1 MNVLKQALVI
11 PLAAGLF
18 AHLASA
24 AGAPVYPVKPGPG
37 GRCLVD
43 QNNTPFLLI
52 GDSPQALIVNISE
65 AEADAFF
72 ADRSAHGFNSVWIN
86 LLCANYTGGRTNAS
100 TFDGIVPFTGTIPSK
115 TSYDLTMTNEAYFA
129 RVDRILNLAA
139 RHGIQVLLDPAET
152 GSFLSVMRDNGTNK
166 CRAYGQF
173 LGNRYQSFPN
183 IIWMSGNDFQS
194 WRTAGDDAVVLA
206 VALGIRD
213 NDTRHLHTTELDYL
227 VSSSLD
233 DTNWNS
239 VLGLNATYTYFPTYA
254 RLLQDYNRPNPLPTF
269 LVEANYEFENLQGPV
284 TTAPILRKQEYW
296 TMTSGACGQMYGNGY
311 TWPFKS
317 GWQGNLDTP
326 GATQIGYLKQFFEAR
341 AWHLLV
347 PDTNH
352 TIVTSG
358 YGTFAST
365 GHVSDNDYLTAART
379 PDGSLIVIYTPV
391 VRQFTVDMSR
401 SGAAAT
407 TRWFDPSSGTFV
419 PISGSPFAN
428 SGTRDFTPPGNNT
441 DGDGGWVLVL
451 ETNPPPDP
459 PPPPPQP
466 KFVQQNYATPQ
477 TPQTQVSVLYPNA
490 QTAGNAN
497 ILAIGWNDTNAFIN
511 AVSDSAGNV
520 YQGAVPL
527 FRGDGMS
534 QAVYF
539 AVNIPGGTNAV
550 TVAFDRPAAFIDLR
564 VTEYSGLRRTNV
576 VDAGS
581 SAAGIG
587 ASADSG
593 SLNTTSTN
601 DLLFAAGMTATTF
614 TAPGSGFTQRVI
626 TLPDAD
632 IVADKVSA
640 AVGAYNASATLSS
653 GAWLMQLAAFKPALP
668 PDAPVLRAFLTSSN
682 TVAISWPSSSA
693 GFILQSADSFSAANW
708 LPATELVG
716 TNNSQ
721 FETLVLLSRTERYFR
736 LLKP

>member
-11 PLAAGLF
+11 LITAGLS

-24 AGAPVYPVKPGPG
+24 AGAPVYPVKPGPD
-37 GRCLVD
+37 GRYLVD

-72 ADRSAHGFNSVWIN
+72 TDRSAHGFNTVWIN
-86 LLCANYTGGRTNAS
+86 LLCATYTGGRTNAS

-129 RVDRILNLAA
+129 RVDHILNLAA
-139 RHGIQVLLDPAET
+139 QHGIQVLLDPAET

-173 LGNRYQSFPN
+173 LGNRYQNFPN
-183 IIWMSGNDFQS
+183 IVWMSGNDFQS
-194 WRTAGDDAVVLA
+194 WRTAGDDAVVRA

-239 VLGLNATYTYFPTYA
+239 ILGLNATYTYFPTYA

-269 LVEANYEFENLQGPV
+269 LVEANYEFESLQGPV

-311 TWPFKS
+311 TWPFKN

-341 AWHLLV
+341 AWYRLV

-352 TIVTSG
+352 TTVTSG
-358 YGTFAST
+358 YGTFSST

-379 PDGSLIVIYTPV
+379 SDGSLVVAYTPV
-391 VRQFTVDMSR
+391 VRQFSVDMSR
-401 SGAAAT
+401 LGAPAT
-407 TRWFDPSSGTFV
+407 ARWYDPSSGAFT
-419 PISGSPFAN
+419 PINGSPFAN
-428 SGTRDFTPPGNNT
+428 GGTRDFTPPGNNS

-459 PPPPPQP
+459 APPPPQP
-466 KFVQQNYATPQ
+466 RFVQQNYATPQ
-477 TPQTQVSVLYPNA
+477 TPQTQVSVLYSNA

-497 ILAIGWNDTNAFIN
+497 ILAIGWNDSNAIISD
-511 AVSDSAGNV
+511 VSDSAGNA
-520 YQGAVPL
+520 YQNAVPL

-534 QAVYF
+534 QAIYF

-550 TVAFDRPAAFIDLR
+550 TVTFDRPATFIDLR
-564 VTEYSGLRRTNV
+564 VTEYSGLGRTNV
-576 VDAGS
+576 VDAAS

-587 ASADSG
+587 TSADSG
-593 SLNTTSTN
+593 SLSTTSTN

-632 IVADKVSA
+632 IVADKVVA
-640 AVGAYNASATLSS
+640 AAGAYNASATLNS

-668 PDAPVLRAFLTSSN
+668 ASAPVLRAFLTSSN
-682 TVAISWPSSSA
+682 TVAISWPSSA
-693 GFILQSADSFSAANW
+693 GGFILQFTDSFSAANW
-708 LPATELVG
+708 LPAPELVG